1 LGELF
6 SYVHLITKRG
16 GLVRPPAEKKR
27 VLSKSILKEK
37 TEERQTTYSIFN
49 IQKRVSSGVASN
61 KQLKT
66 SEKLK
71 PE

>member
-1 LGELF
+1 M
-6 SYVHLITKRG
+6 
-16 GLVRPPAEKKR
+16 VRPPAEKKR

-61 KQLKT
+61 KHLKT